1 MTDTSAQVAGGG
13 VQISAT
19 GGTFAGDADALM
31 DQMTS
36 NLDAEDRGF
45 TVSGG
50 RGTLATDS
58 GLVGVSE
65 PFTSTSG
72 EGLVA
77 TFVLPE
83 PASSETKPSTE
94 PDSTSDATTS
104 RAITFVVDTSN
115 DQFAANVAEIDA
127 TLRSL
132 TAGGT
137 R

>member
-1 MTDTSAQVAGGG
+1 
-13 VQISAT
+13 
-19 GGTFAGDADALM
+19 
-31 DQMTS
+31 MTS
-36 NLDAEDRGF
+36 NLYAEDRGF

-72 EGLVA
+72 DGLVA

-83 PASSETKPSTE
+83 PAPSETKPSIE

-104 RAITFVVDTSN
+104 RAIYFVVNTSTA
-115 DQFAANVAEIDA
+115 QFAANAAEIDA